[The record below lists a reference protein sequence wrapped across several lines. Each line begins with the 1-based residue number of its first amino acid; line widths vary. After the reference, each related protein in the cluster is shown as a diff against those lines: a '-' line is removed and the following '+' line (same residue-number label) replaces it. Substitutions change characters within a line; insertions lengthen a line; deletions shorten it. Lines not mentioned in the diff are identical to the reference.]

1 VTDIQILIDTIVD
14 EMRARPDKGR
24 VADYIR
30 RWPMFRNR
38 IRDGGG
44 DGRRAGDDR
53 GDGDEPFSIQSI
65 SKVSP

>member
-38 IRDGGG
+38 SSGWRW
-44 DGRRAGDDR
+44 
-53 GDGDEPFSIQSI
+53 
-65 SKVSP
+65 